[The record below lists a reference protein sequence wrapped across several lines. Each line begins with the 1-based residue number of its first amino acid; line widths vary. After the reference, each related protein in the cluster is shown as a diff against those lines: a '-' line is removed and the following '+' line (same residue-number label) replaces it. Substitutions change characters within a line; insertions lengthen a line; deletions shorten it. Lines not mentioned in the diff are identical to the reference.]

1 MMNSLSVTKRTVERI
16 VGVEGGINATG
27 VGAMEE
33 ESLGL
38 GEENLSVAG
47 GIGNWS
53 LGLGRAVGG
62 ARNTSAFRAMG
73 DRWRAR
79 EGVTKSSTS
88 TGDGSLGLG
97 RAVGGIA
104 DTSTSTGMGCG
115 PLGFG
120 RVVGGGTNTSTS
132 SGMGDGSLGS
142 GRTMGGAINSAGGMG
157 DWSLDLSR
165 AVGEVFNDLVGGLNV
180 PEEEVEL
187 GGISVSSVGGIG
199 VGMGLGG
206 LGGLLW
212 HVREGTTSVG
222 RGEDIMRTRS
232 VDDLYALAKSKQHFA
247 VLLVRKLFSRE
258 QLSGRSAMGGKWA
271 NCP

>member
-1 MMNSLSVTKRTVERI
+1 M
-16 VGVEGGINATG
+16 
-27 VGAMEE
+27 
-33 ESLGL
+33 
-38 GEENLSVAG
+38 
-47 GIGNWS
+47 
-53 LGLGRAVGG
+53 
-62 ARNTSAFRAMG
+62 
-73 DRWRAR
+73 
-79 EGVTKSSTS
+79 
-88 TGDGSLGLG
+88 GLG

-132 SGMGDGSLGS
+132 SGTGNGSLGS
-142 GRTMGGAINSAGGMG
+142 GRAMGGAINSAGGMG
-157 DWSLDLSR
+157 DCSLGLSR
-165 AVGEVFNDLVGGLNV
+165 AVGEVSDHLVGGLNV
-180 PEEEVEL
+180 PEEGVGL

-206 LGGLLW
+206 LGGLLG

-258 QLSGRSAMGGKWA
+258 QLSGRSAMGGKMGKLPLDKGTLA
-271 NCP
+271 NVKAIYFQYYPTEQKEEDWKRCITAINTYLRSKSCKKNV